1 MEATE
6 ALALSL
12 SIVFKQFLG
21 LHETCKVN
29 RVIMLLSFAGDIKVY
44 NSKLKP

>member
-21 LHETCKVN
+21 LHEVN